1 MHLQGLHVSG
11 SQVPAAAHTFPP
23 KSLCSPPTL
32 LLHLLGNPL
41 GPVGHHHCG
50 VPWWESRSS
59 LHTPKPSKR
68 LTKKEG
74 KRTAPCVC
82 LCLDS
87 RPLLCFLPSRTQL
100 QVQASEPR
108 AAKRYLVSRRHY
120 LLEPWRGPC
129 RTIENTVP
137 GVTFITC
144 PQK

>member
-1 MHLQGLHVSG
+1 MCRGVGCLRQLTPSHLSPYVLLPPFFSICLGIHWGLWVTITAESHG
-11 SQVPAAAHTFPP
+11 SDR
-23 KSLCSPPTL
+23 
-32 LLHLLGNPL
+32 
-41 GPVGHHHCG
+41 
-50 VPWWESRSS
+50 WESRSS